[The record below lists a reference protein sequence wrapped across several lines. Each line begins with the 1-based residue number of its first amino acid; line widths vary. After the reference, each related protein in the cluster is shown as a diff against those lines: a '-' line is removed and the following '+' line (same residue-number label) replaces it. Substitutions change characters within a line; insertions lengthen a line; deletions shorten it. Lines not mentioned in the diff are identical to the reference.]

1 MVLSINFMGEG
12 IFMRLSDVISMGGRY
27 LLLGGILAS
36 VVLLTVLLGNRLIFK
51 GKKTL
56 DKSRLL
62 WWVLF
67 ISYMVVVLGAT
78 LMERGNF
85 WTNTKI
91 MPLFYSYKEAWVSG
105 LAIDWRNIILNICM
119 FMPFGFLLPL
129 GFRICKSFCITSLA
143 GLLFTAV
150 IEGAQLYYHLGMFEL
165 DDLMNNTVGTMIGFG
180 FYMLYAKWI
189 LKREASFKRIVL
201 AQIPFVITLSAFAG
215 ALIFYQVQEL
225 GNLPYACII
234 PFEKEKLSVST
245 NIVFSEEA
253 GTAAVFKSSSL
264 SKKEAT
270 TFAEEFFERLGT
282 SVDESQND
290 YYDETAVFYDE
301 ERNYSLWV
309 DYAGGTYRFTD
320 FNASFNEQQSLKTD
334 AAEAEVKDALVK
346 YGIKVPN
353 GVSMDFREDMD
364 SFVFEYVQ
372 YEEDSCFLDG
382 TLMVEYMDNGS
393 ISSLYYS
400 VVTSEFY
407 KEFPI
412 LSEKEAYEMICD
424 GKFNYQMIDDLEIQV
439 KSCSLEYM
447 TDSKDFYQPIYQF
460 NCEING
466 NEATIGIPAIRK

>member
-1 MVLSINFMGEG
+1 
-12 IFMRLSDVISMGGRY
+12 MRLSDVISMGGRY
-27 LLLGGILAS
+27 LLLGGILAAF
-36 VVLLTVLLGNRLIFK
+36 VLLIILLGNRLIFK

-56 DKSRLL
+56 KKSRLL
-62 WWVLF
+62 WWTVF

-91 MPLFYSYKEAWVSG
+91 MPLFYSYREAWVSG
-105 LAIDWRNIILNICM
+105 LAVDWRNIILNICM

-129 GFRICKSFCITSLA
+129 GFKICKSFWITSLA
-143 GLLFTAV
+143 GLLFTAI

-180 FYMLYAKWI
+180 FYLLYAKCI
-189 LKREASFKRIVL
+189 LKRDIPFKRIAL
-201 AQIPFVITLSAFAG
+201 AQIPFIITISAFAG

-225 GNLPYACII
+225 GNLPYECII
-234 PFEKEKLSVST
+234 PFEREKLSVNT
-245 NIVFSEEA
+245 EIVFSEKA
-253 GTAAVFKSSSL
+253 GTAAVYKSSSL

-270 TFAEEFFERLGT
+270 IFAEAFFECLGT
-282 SVDESQND
+282 SVDENQND
-290 YYDETAVFYDE
+290 YYDETAVFYDKN
-301 ERNYSLWV
+301 RNYSLWV

-320 FNASFNEQQSLKTD
+320 FDSSFNEQLSPKTD
-334 AAEAEVKDALVK
+334 ATEAELKEALTK
-346 YGIKVPN
+346 YGILIPDDI
-353 GVSMDFREDMD
+353 SMEIREHMD
-364 SFVFEYVQ
+364 YFVFEYVQ

-382 TLMVEYMDNGS
+382 SLMVEYMGDGS
-393 ISSLYYS
+393 ISELYYS

-412 LSEKEAYEMICD
+412 ISEKEAYEMICD

-447 TDSKDFYQPIYQF
+447 TDSKEFYQPIYQF

-466 NEATIGIPAIRK
+466 NEATIGIPAIKK